1 MPVSRFTGPALGLFE
16 LESLARGVVVA
27 DTLVK
32 HAEVRIAIAEPVT
45 PGKYLLVF
53 SGPVAEVDESF
64 RRGQEAAG
72 RSLID
77 QLMLPQ
83 VSLELVRGL
92 EGAFVASIDG
102 DSLGM
107 VETHTVASTLLAA
120 DTALKRAQ
128 VTLTH
133 LQLAKGIGGKGWFTV
148 SGAQHD
154 VESALEQAAAAI
166 SATLLVTTE
175 LIARPHSDVR
185 SLVLKSPSGDSRR

>member
-1 MPVSRFTGPALGLFE
+1 MSVSRFTGPALGLFE

-27 DTLVK
+27 DALVK

-45 PGKYLLVF
+45 PGKYLLIF

-64 RRGQEAAG
+64 RQGLATAG
-72 RSLID
+72 ASLID

-83 VSLELVRGL
+83 VSVALVRGI
-92 EGAFVASIDG
+92 EGAFEAGVHD

-107 VETHTVASTLLAA
+107 VETQTVASTLLAA

-154 VESALEQAAAAI
+154 VEAALEQAAAAI
-166 SATLLVTTE
+166 GSTLLVTTE
-175 LIARPHSDVR
+175 LIERPHADVR
-185 SLVLKSPSGDSRR
+185 SLVLKSPSGDTRR